1 MKFARLAT
9 AALSLT
15 VFCGM
20 TLTAEADRRRYAPQ
34 RDYVVAHSEFGNGK
48 IAAPVR
54 RTRLGPQVRLPGGT
68 WVYCAKSCS
77 ETLRV
82 KTVDFWHSEE
92 ALGPNNAM
100 THDGGV
106 FGKLGITFGW

>member
-1 MKFARLAT
+1 MALGPWEFDPLRL
-9 AALSLT
+9 L
-15 VFCGM
+15 
-20 TLTAEADRRRYAPQ
+20 Q
-34 RDYVVAHSEFGNGK
+34 RLPVGNGR

-54 RTRLGPQVRLPGGT
+54 YTRRGRQVQLPGGS

-82 KTVDFWHSEE
+82 KTVDFWYSDEG
-92 ALGPNNAM
+92 LGPDNSL

>member
-1 MKFARLAT
+1 MKLARLAT
-9 AALSLT
+9 VAIAVT
-15 VFCGM
+15 AYTGM
-20 TLTAEADRRRYAPQ
+20 TLTADADRRRYVPK
-34 RDYVVAHSEFGNGK
+34 RGYVVAHSDFGNGK
-48 IAAPVR
+48 ISAPVR
-54 RTRLGPQVRLPGGT
+54 RTRLGPQVRLPGGS
-68 WVYCAKSCS
+68 WVYCATSCS

-92 ALGPNNAM
+92 GAGPRNAL